1 MRSLEV
7 NKVHYGLCENGEQ
20 WRKNEKECR
29 ISLKLARFENSLF
42 FLPVDVFVRCSVQ
55 IHIIQNYFPDMKMA
69 LPFYP
74 VAKPFLQG
82 KRPGGRSYG
91 NEHE

>member
-1 MRSLEV
+1 MV
-7 NKVHYGLCENGEQ
+7 NSDERMK
-20 WRKNEKECR
+20 KNVEYPWN
-29 ISLKLARFENSLF
+29 LLVFETSLF
-42 FLPVDVFVRCSVQ
+42 FLLVDVFELCSVQ

-82 KRPGGRSYG
+82 KMQGGRSYG
-91 NEHE
+91 NEHGQFTRTHKKNGIS